1 MKPVMA
7 LLRQAGVRCL
17 IYLDDLLIMGQSR
30 EEVGNVTQKILFL
43 LQQLGFRVNW
53 EKSQL
58 TPSQR
63 ANYLGFIL
71 CSQTMI
77 ISLPEEKIKKI
88 MESCYVLL
96 KKRKASV
103 REISGLIGRMSA
115 AILAILPAPLCYRG
129 LQRLKNETFASSQ
142 SYETI
147 VSLDE
152 RAVEELIW
160 WTQQVQHW
168 NGRPILTPTP
178 DITVETDASLLG
190 WGAVSGETRTGGL
203 WSEEERAQHINML
216 ELMGGDFAAK
226 IFAKD
231 KQDIHIHLRMDNTTA
246 IAYINHMGGT
256 KSHMQSVTSSLQF
269 VAVVPPEGDH
279 LIGRA
284 LTRDVQHSGR
294 CGISYDPHNR
304 VDAGQI
310 SVQQCVTT
318 MGLML
323 DRPVRFQV
331 EQPVAEIRELA
342 PRSLCSSNR
351 CFSDILAGR
360 TRICLPPFLFGR
372 QMPHEGT
379 TRRMYNSPDCPNMEH
394 PAVVPSPTGAAH
406 RLSIT
411 SAVTQDA
418 LTGSIQQA
426 PPNDV
431 EEPASAS
438 RLETVRASHSAGGI
452 STRASALITSGWSKG
467 TNVTYQSGWNRWHRW
482 CDERD
487 INPLSCDIKFF
498 LDFLAELFDQ
508 GLQHRSINT
517 IRSAVSMTHS
527 QLEGVPIGQHPLVT
541 RLLKGVYNLRP
552 PMPRY
557 SSTWDVGM
565 VTKYLT
571 SLGRNEDLPLKRL
584 SQKLALL
591 MALVEAC
598 RTSELK
604 ALDLRFKVLKPEGI
618 SFKLASLTKKRTP
631 GLPPKEL
638 FFGAFPGNECLC
650 VVKCLSAYESA
661 TAELRAVDGGVNQ
674 LFISYTRPHRPIT
687 SQRIAHWIKDLL
699 GDAGVNTDVFKAH
712 SVRGASTSAAMNK
725 GVSLAEVLNTADWS
739 KESTF
744 RRFYYRSVDS
754 TEYVSGV
761 LGDPQ

>member
-1 MKPVMA
+1 MLKTEEEIYEFQCLPFGLSSAPRVFTKLMKPVMA

-71 CSQTMI
+71 YMLPDNDHIPPRGKDQEDHGIVLRAAEEEEGVSERDLGSHREDVSSNSGDPTST
-77 ISLPEEKIKKI
+77 SL
-88 MESCYVLL
+88 
-96 KKRKASV
+96 
-103 REISGLIGRMSA
+103 
-115 AILAILPAPLCYRG
+115 
-129 LQRLKNETFASSQ
+129 LQRPSE
-142 SYETI
+142 
-147 VSLDE
+147 
-152 RAVEELIW
+152 VEERNFC
-160 WTQQVQHW
+160 QQPVIRDDSESGRESSGGVDLVDPAGPTLEWATDLDTNPRHNSRNRCITSRLGCSVWGDQDGGSMVRRGESPTHQHARVDGRRFCRKDIRERQAGYSHPLT
-168 NGRPILTPTP
+168 NGQYNCHRLYQPYGRNQIP
-178 DITVETDASLLG
+178 
-190 WGAVSGETRTGGL
+190 
-203 WSEEERAQHINML
+203 
-216 ELMGGDFAAK
+216 
-226 IFAKD
+226 
-231 KQDIHIHLRMDNTTA
+231 
-246 IAYINHMGGT
+246 
-256 KSHMQSVTSSLQF
+256 QSVTSSLQF

-467 TNVTYQSGWNRWHRW
+467 TNATYQSGWNRWHRW

-604 ALDLRFKVLKPEGI
+604 ALDLRFKVLKPEG
-618 SFKLASLTKKRTP
+618 
-631 GLPPKEL
+631 
-638 FFGAFPGNECLC
+638 
-650 VVKCLSAYESA
+650 
-661 TAELRAVDGGVNQ
+661 
-674 LFISYTRPHRPIT
+674 
-687 SQRIAHWIKDLL
+687 
-699 GDAGVNTDVFKAH
+699 
-712 SVRGASTSAAMNK
+712 
-725 GVSLAEVLNTADWS
+725 VSLS
-739 KESTF
+739 
-744 RRFYYRSVDS
+744 
-754 TEYVSGV
+754 
-761 LGDPQ
+761 

>member
-1 MKPVMA
+1 MKRVTAKDGQFLSQIFLVPKKDGSQRPVVNLKPLNRFVTRQKFKMEGA
-7 LLRQAGVRCL
+7 RSIRDLLRRGDWMVTIDLKDA
-17 IYLDDLLIMGQSR
+17 YLSVPVDTEHRQYLRFIMGRRDLRIPMSPIRTEQCSEGFHQANEASDGATETSGSALSHLPGR
-30 EEVGNVTQKILFL
+30 STEYGPVERGGWQRNPEDSVSSPTTGVPGELGEITAHPISEGQLPGFHPMLPDNDHIPPRGKDQEDHGIVLRAAEEVEGVS
-43 LQQLGFRVNW
+43 
-53 EKSQL
+53 E
-58 TPSQR
+58 
-63 ANYLGFIL
+63 
-71 CSQTMI
+71 
-77 ISLPEEKIKKI
+77 
-88 MESCYVLL
+88 
-96 KKRKASV
+96 
-103 REISGLIGRMSA
+103 GLIGRMSA

-256 KSHMQSVTSSLQF
+256 KSHNLSQAACSLWQWCLQRGITLSAEHLPGTSNT
-269 VAVVPPEGDH
+269 VA
-279 LIGRA
+279 
-284 LTRDVQHSGR
+284 DVESCTIR
-294 CGISYDPHNR
+294 
-304 VDAGQI
+304 
-310 SVQQCVTT
+310 TT
-318 MGLML
+318 EWML
-323 DRPVRFQV
+323 DRSV
-331 EQPVAEIRELA
+331 
-342 PRSLCSSNR
+342 CSSVLRRWGSCSIDLFTSRLNNQ
-351 CFSDILAGR
+351 
-360 TRICLPPFLFGR
+360 LPRYVSWHPDPFAVATDAFQISWQGELGYAFPHFLFGR

-467 TNVTYQSGWNRWHRW
+467 TNATYQSGWNRWHRW

-508 GLQHRSINT
+508 GLQHRSINI

-598 RTSELK
+598 RTLELK
-604 ALDLRFKVLKPEGI
+604 ALDLRFKVLKPEGV

-650 VVKCLSAYESA
+650 VVKCLSA
-661 TAELRAVDGGVNQ
+661 
-674 LFISYTRPHRPIT
+674 
-687 SQRIAHWIKDLL
+687 
-699 GDAGVNTDVFKAH
+699 
-712 SVRGASTSAAMNK
+712 
-725 GVSLAEVLNTADWS
+725 
-739 KESTF
+739 
-744 RRFYYRSVDS
+744 
-754 TEYVSGV
+754 
-761 LGDPQ
+761 